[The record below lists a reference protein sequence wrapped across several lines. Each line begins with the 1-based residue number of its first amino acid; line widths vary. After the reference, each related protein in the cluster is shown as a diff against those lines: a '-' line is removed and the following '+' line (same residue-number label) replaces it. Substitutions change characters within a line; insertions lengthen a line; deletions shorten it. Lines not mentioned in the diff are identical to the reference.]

1 MFQVEVEKNLHLH
14 LIEMHHANDLYA
26 CVQRARGHLRRWLP
40 WVDQVKSAYD
50 YEPIITAW
58 LQQFAEGRGFNAAIR
73 HHGKFVG
80 MVGLHDIDWGSK
92 KTTLGYWLEKDAI
105 GNGIMTKTVAKCT
118 DILFTEY
125 QLNRIQINCGVENY
139 ESQGIPKRLGFELEG
154 IVRDGEWLYDHYH
167 DLYQYSLLKSSW
179 IEQQEQL
186 KGTL

>member
-1 MFQVEVEKNLHLH
+1 
-14 LIEMHHANDLYA
+14 
-26 CVQRARGHLRRWLP
+26 
-40 WVDQVKSAYD
+40 
-50 YEPIITAW
+50 
-58 LQQFAEGRGFNAAIR
+58 
-73 HHGKFVG
+73 

-154 IVRDGEWLYDHYH
+154 L
-167 DLYQYSLLKSSW
+167 
-179 IEQQEQL
+179 
-186 KGTL
+186 